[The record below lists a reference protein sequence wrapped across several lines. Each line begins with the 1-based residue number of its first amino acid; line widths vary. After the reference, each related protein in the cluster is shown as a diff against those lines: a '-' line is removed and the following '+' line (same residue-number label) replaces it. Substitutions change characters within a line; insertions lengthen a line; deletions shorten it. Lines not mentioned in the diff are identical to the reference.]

1 MKSWQHNPITFAP
14 QPKLGGGWIAYKDS
28 PSPPA
33 QPDYGAAAKAQGQ
46 ANVDAAIASAKL
58 SNPNINSPY
67 GNQTVTYG
75 KPQFDEQA
83 YNAAMLKYNA
93 GGNTQPPPSRT
104 DPRFNNYFDQEAGL
118 ANQFDQN
125 AYNQAMSQYQAGGV
139 QGPPPT
145 REQFTTVSD
154 PLTPNVTQ
162 TLTPVAQQTLEKQ
175 QQVQLGL
182 AGVGQQGV
190 QNVSNV
196 LGTPFNFNGPS
207 VQTSL
212 NTSGIARMPVNAGQ
226 TGQDAIMAR
235 LQPLQDR
242 QLAQQ
247 QTALRNQGLAPGSE
261 AYTNAMTDFL
271 NAQNDLKTQA
281 ALQGLNLDMSA
292 NAQGYN
298 QALQSGQFGN
308 TAQQQALSQALT
320 QRQLPLNEVA
330 ALMSGSQIQNPSF
343 PAYNGAN
350 VQAAPVMQAM
360 QNQAQGNMNLYNAQ
374 QGAANAFNSGLM
386 GLGATAAGAYFG
398 GPFGAGLG
406 GALGRTLNSVGNY

>member
-14 QPKLGGGWIAYKDS
+14 LAKLGGGWIAFKDS

-33 QPDYGAAAKAQGQ
+33 QPDYLGAAQAQGV
-46 ANVDAAIASAKL
+46 ANVEAARVQGKMN
-58 SNPNINSPY
+58 NPNIVSPY
-67 GNQTVTYG
+67 GNQTVTWG
-75 KPQFDEQA
+75 NP
-83 YNAAMLKYNA
+83 NAAYKWN
-93 GGNTQPPPSRT
+93 GNTYANENELT
-104 DPRFNNYFDQEAGL
+104 AGL
-118 ANQFDQN
+118 N
-125 AYNQAMSQYQAGGV
+125 AYAQERGYPGDWTSQILGNKEHYGVTQEGGGSD
-139 QGPPPT
+139 QPT
-145 REQFTTVSD
+145 
-154 PLTPNVTQ
+154 VTQ
-162 TLTPVAQQTLEKQ
+162 TLTPVAQQTLDKQ

-190 QNVSNV
+190 SNVSQV

-207 VQTSL
+207 VQTGL
-212 NTSGIARMPVNAGQ
+212 NTSGVAQMPVNAGQ

-350 VQAAPVMQAM
+350 VQAAPVMAATQA
-360 QNQAQGNMNLYNAQ
+360 QGQGNMNLYNAQ
-374 QGAANAFNSGLM
+374 QGAANSFNSGLM
-386 GLGATAAGAYFG
+386 GMAGTAAGMYFG
-398 GPFGAGLG
+398 GPAGAAFGNRFANGL
-406 GALGRTLNSVGNY
+406 AS